1 MQKKYLR
8 YISLALTLVMLV
20 LSFAG
25 CGEENN
31 DKADISYISGNYQM
45 IVDSVDKINCDYLLV
60 YRSGASFKELDAFV
74 DFMERLAASSSKSF
88 QICPDVLN
96 ITDAN
101 QKIILLGN
109 TSYSESKSTQKIM
122 NGIRSNNYY
131 DYLLS
136 GYNGN
141 TLSVMWMS
149 KFGRD
154 DAFEYI
160 LNNLLNN
167 VLDNAF
173 KSNYNYMYLSD
184 RSDTPTVT
192 INDINII
199 QYSVVLSRSP
209 SYIERN
215 AAERLVRVIKD
226 ATGVEIPLVTDV
238 AEESTYEIL
247 VGDTNRGE
255 TYMTSFFAPK
265 RYAVAQYSNKLI
277 LRGGQV
283 EATSKA
289 VNDFADMVE
298 TASVT
303 AAPLHIKPNY
313 CITDSISTYGG
324 SYFNGYNLVFSDEFN
339 AEEINPARW
348 TLENGKLT
356 TYGDAAGLL
365 EFKSENVYT
374 DLYSMIIRTGDDY
387 GCYNTGHVTSEN
399 SFSMQ
404 YGYVEVKAKFRA
416 APGYWMKMV
425 LTDKNYSNKNIAQ
438 IDVFNNLGSDK
449 NIYASLG
456 TLDADTYYS
465 HYLGLHEPS
474 YEAYR
479 TTSLENGALIN
490 DDTYHTYGVEWTP
503 EYVRFFVDGVCYG
516 TVEVTANK
524 YIGLQTEM
532 YLDFMAGVNM
542 TEQTAIDE
550 IAMWPIN
557 CQIDWVRVYQN
568 DNGIFTDRTKLTENN
583 PANPT

>member
-101 QKIILLGN
+101 QKIILLGS
-109 TSYSESKSTQKIM
+109 TSYNESKSTQKIM

-141 TLSVMWMS
+141 TLSVMWTS
-149 KFGRD
+149 KFGRE

-167 VLDNAF
+167 GLDNAF

-255 TYMTSFFAPK
+255 TYMTSFFATK

-313 CITDSISTYGG
+313 CMTDSIIADDG
-324 SYFNGYNLVFSDEFN
+324 SYFNGYKLVFSDEFN
-339 AEEINPARW
+339 TEEIDTNRW
-348 TLENGKLT
+348 TLEDGAIP
-356 TYGDAAGLL
+356 TYGSAASLL
-365 EFKSENVYT
+365 KIRSKNVTADSYAMV
-374 DLYSMIIRTGDDY
+374 LRTGQDASF
-387 GCYNTGHVTSEN
+387 YNTGHVTSEN

-404 YGYVEVKAKFRA
+404 YGYVETRAKFRA
-416 APGYWMKMV
+416 APGFWMKMI
-425 LTDKNYSNKNIAQ
+425 LTNQNYKNKETAQ
-438 IDVFNNLGSDK
+438 IDVFNNLGGDN

-456 TLDADTYYS
+456 ILDTDTYYS
-465 HYLGLHEPS
+465 YYLDLHEPK

-479 TTSLENGALIN
+479 STGFENGGLIN

-503 EYVRFFVDGVCYG
+503 EYVRFFVDGVSYG
-516 TVEVTANK
+516 TVEITANK
-524 YIGLQTEM
+524 YKGLNTEM
-532 YLDFMAGVNM
+532 YLDFMGGVNM
-542 TEQTAIDE
+542 TEQEVDDE
-550 IAMWPIN
+550 IAMWPID
-557 CQIDWVRVYQN
+557 CQIDWVRVYQKE
-568 DNGIFTDRTKLTENN
+568 GGKFTDRTNLSENK
-583 PANPT
+583 